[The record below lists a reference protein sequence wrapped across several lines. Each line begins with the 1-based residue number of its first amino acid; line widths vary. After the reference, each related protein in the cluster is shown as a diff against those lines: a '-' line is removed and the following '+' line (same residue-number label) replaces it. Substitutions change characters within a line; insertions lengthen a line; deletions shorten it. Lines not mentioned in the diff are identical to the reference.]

1 MVQMYIKSLKG
12 QYDLI
17 VSCKDYDNAENI
29 DLGVQL
35 VPDGIKTLEAY
46 PKLKKILNLEDR
58 IKFNIKEGKKIH
70 YKFSIRYI
78 RKNLMQ
84 LFNKKLYKKNTK
96 CILAIDGETLLSAK
110 ILSKILGIPYVY
122 VAYEIWPNQ
131 YSYYSKDQ
139 IGTMEY
145 LEKKYIEDA
154 SLVLVVNKKWA
165 DLIRRRYKLKN
176 KFEIVTVAP
185 ESISNSETLTNISVS
200 NPVKIHYHGGV
211 FHGRGVEELV
221 YAMRDVKGAK
231 LYIRPVGNK
240 DLIRELELYVQNKN
254 LQEKIE
260 FLEPVKMVDLPIEGM
275 KYDVGVVIAKN
286 ETTQGR
292 MVTGFKLFEYMSSGL
307 AVLAPKSYPIKNI
320 FKEKRIG
327 VHYEETTAFEI
338 TKALQY
344 LADNPQIVLEMK
356 KESKKLSEEKYN
368 YRIQCNNLLEIIKK
382 L

>member
-1 MVQMYIKSLKG
+1 MVQMYIKSLKVH
-12 QYDLI
+12 YDLI

-29 DLGVQL
+29 NLGVQL
-35 VPDGIKTLEAY
+35 VPDGIQTLEAY
-46 PKLKKILNLEDR
+46 PKLKKILNLEER

-70 YKFSIRYI
+70 FKFSIRYY

-84 LFNKKLYKKNTK
+84 LFNKKLYQKNTK

-110 ILSKILGIPYVY
+110 VLSKILGIPYVY

-131 YSYYSKDQ
+131 YSYYSRDQ

-154 SLVLVVNKKWA
+154 SMVLVVNKKWA

-185 ESISNSETLTNISVS
+185 ESISNSETLNNISVS

-327 VHYEETTAFEI
+327 IHYEETTAFEI

-368 YRIQCNNLLEIIKK
+368 YHIQCNNLLEIINK